1 MTQEQ
6 LRMQMLAGI
15 ITEGQYKTKLDEAQ
29 NPDDVVSGQA
39 RKAFYDA
46 VKMIMSDLYDNKIMD
61 DDIIDEYLGIEGG
74 LLGDA
79 IEAFLH
85 DSDEEDEDFDDE

>member
-1 MTQEQ
+1 MNKEF
-6 LRMQMLAGI
+6 LYMQMLSGI
-15 ITEGQYKTKLDEAQ
+15 ITENEYRAKLNEAQ
-29 NPDDVVSGQA
+29 NPDNVVSDKA

-46 VKMIMSDLYDNKIMD
+46 VKMIMSDLYNNKIMD

-79 IEAFLH
+79 IEAFFH
-85 DSDEEDEDFDDE
+85 DGDEEDEDFDDE